1 MRHAPASRTHLEQ
14 SKRRVLQLALGC
26 ALLAAVGCGAGGG
39 AFATRYPDNV
49 ESTLQ
54 QLIGRAA
61 AGARRTVPAVA
72 AGVTAEGKLYAYDL
86 AAKRVLW
93 QVPAHPRFAPLLA
106 GDTVVIQEGER
117 VVGLEIKT
125 GAPRFQFDASDMHLV
140 GADGVGADAVITLS
154 SGQGTY
160 ARSRVVLMRGAAR
173 AWTHVLASPVGV
185 PALAGDV
192 VLVPWNNQYLSG
204 LDAGSGE
211 ELARLRVREGV
222 ISHAFVSGGHVYVGS
237 QHGIALLS
245 QELLAGNLGA
255 GPRTGPHYQPPPD
268 DLPGRPPFL
277 RDAYDAAPLPAPES
291 AQSRVRMSW
300 QSVLGANRALSM
312 AADNLYLVFYRFV
325 FALDPKDFTV
335 RWLHTHEVDLVG
347 ARAQADG
354 IVLADARGAL
364 SYLAASSGSPLWRE
378 QNGPASVN
386 LELPADQNAIGG
398 APVVAITPVDLRA
411 QLAAAAQDPDS
422 RLVPVRLLAVQ
433 LLAKLTD
440 PAATA
445 DLLAL
450 CEDERTT
457 VGIRKAACNAL
468 RERKVGNDYVLRAL
482 ERHGSFLA
490 ATAAPPVGALAKAA
504 STQKETRAAPLLVSH
519 LRDPN
524 TPTQGLPELVQALGE
539 LGDAAAATPL
549 SEFLLLYHADPV
561 DEHVARALERVPDA
575 LYRLQG
581 ANARGVLTQ
590 VADDPL
596 AADAARAAAQK
607 VLAALDEQEKTGA
620 AAPEPTVAAPEE
632 AAKPEA
638 PKNPAH
644 ITVDIIRQVLLP
656 VHDPLQAC
664 IRDAKPDVFQAR
676 IVLVVEDGQVLM
688 VSVLPEQLQRCIE
701 PLVRSQ
707 AFPLTQL
714 SQRDR
719 VTYILKRF

>member
-1 MRHAPASRTHLEQ
+1 MDLCQGHAACVQE
-14 SKRRVLQLALGC
+14 
-26 ALLAAVGCGAGGG
+26 
-39 AFATRYPDNV
+39 
-49 ESTLQ
+49 
-54 QLIGRAA
+54 
-61 AGARRTVPAVA
+61 
-72 AGVTAEGKLYAYDL
+72 
-86 AAKRVLW
+86 
-93 QVPAHPRFAPLLA
+93 AP
-106 GDTVVIQEGER
+106 
-117 VVGLEIKT
+117 
-125 GAPRFQFDASDMHLV
+125 S
-140 GADGVGADAVITLS
+140 
-154 SGQGTY
+154 
-160 ARSRVVLMRGAAR
+160 
-173 AWTHVLASPVGV
+173 
-185 PALAGDV
+185 
-192 VLVPWNNQYLSG
+192 
-204 LDAGSGE
+204 
-211 ELARLRVREGV
+211 
-222 ISHAFVSGGHVYVGS
+222 
-237 QHGIALLS
+237 
-245 QELLAGNLGA
+245 
-255 GPRTGPHYQPPPD
+255 
-268 DLPGRPPFL
+268 
-277 RDAYDAAPLPAPES
+277 
-291 AQSRVRMSW
+291 
-300 QSVLGANRALSM
+300 
-312 AADNLYLVFYRFV
+312 V

-398 APVVAITPVDLRA
+398 APVQVITPVDLRA

-433 LLAKLTD
+433 LLAKLSD

-468 RERKVGNDYVLRAL
+468 RERKNGNEHVLRAL

-504 STQKETRAAPLLVSH
+504 TTQKETRAAPLLVSH

-524 TPTQGLPELVQALGE
+524 TPTQGLPEVVQALGE
-539 LGDAAAATPL
+539 LGDSSAVAPL

-561 DEHVARALERVPDA
+561 DEHLARALERVPDA

-581 ANARGVLTQ
+581 AAARPVLTQ

-596 AADAARAAAQK
+596 AADATRAAAQK
-607 VLAALDEQEKTGA
+607 VLATLEEQQKAGGE
-620 AAPEPTVAAPEE
+620 AAPAEQPAATPEE
-632 AAKPEA
+632 AAKPEE

-664 IRDAKPDVFQAR
+664 IRNAKPDVFQAR
-676 IVLVVEDGQVLM
+676 VVLVVEDGQVLM
-688 VSVLPEQLQRCIE
+688 VSVLPEQLQSCIE

-707 AFPLTQL
+707 SFPLTQL

-719 VTYILKRF
+719 VTYVIKRF